1 MGRTFKRW
9 WMVQKGWWPDSGM
22 EVGEKFIV
30 CVDFSKDGMGFLK

>member
-22 EVGEKFIV
+22 EVGRSSSYASTSPKE
-30 CVDFSKDGMGFLK
+30 